1 MLFKKSEDK
10 CEMTTISPILADLD
24 PWERINRMPDE
35 RPLKSTEA
43 AVLMTFS
50 LSTLERMRVDG
61 TGPDYFQGGIRKTG
75 STPSQAKGTNQHVR
89 YFKPDIR
96 AWWKAGKVSSAM
108 QAAILK
114 GQAFRTI
121 FELAEE
127 RPFYLDAIGCV
138 AGMVEFTSIDTFIER
153 LDDWDIVWMPAVE
166 AASRKWASLADH
178 QSFAEGVN
186 NVLSHAREGVDSA
199 LMATELHAETRISPP
214 QPPKKHLDDLG

>member
-35 RPLKSTEA
+35 RPLKSAEA

-50 LSTLERMRVDG
+50 LSTLERMRADG
-61 TGPDYFQGGIRKTG
+61 TGPDYFQGGIRKAG
-75 STPSQAKGTNQHVR
+75 SMPSQAKGSNQHVR

-96 AWWKAGKVSSAM
+96 AWFKAGKVSSSM

-114 GQAFRTI
+114 GQAFKTI

-138 AGMVEFTSIDTFIER
+138 AGMVESTPIDTFIER
-153 LDDWDIVWMPAVE
+153 LGDWDIVWMPAVE
-166 AASRKWASLADH
+166 AASRKWANLADH
-178 QSFAEGVN
+178 QSFADSVN
-186 NVLSHAREGVDSA
+186 TVLSNAREGIDSA
-199 LMATELHAETRISPP
+199 LMATELHAETRIPPP
-214 QPPKKHLDDLG
+214 QPKKHLDD